1 MIKSHFQ
8 PGDELIKALSM
19 ETYRW
24 GEDGPFLIK
33 TYYNMPEAVG
43 SQDDPYEFLLKD
55 RS

>member
-33 TYYNMPEAVG
+33 THYNMPEAVG